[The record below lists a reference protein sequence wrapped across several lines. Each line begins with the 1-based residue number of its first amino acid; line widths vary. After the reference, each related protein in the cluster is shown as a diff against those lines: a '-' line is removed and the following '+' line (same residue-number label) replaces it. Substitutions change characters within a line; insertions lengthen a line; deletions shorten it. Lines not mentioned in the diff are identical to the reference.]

1 MDRGNTLCPFH
12 HSSRGGGIIMF
23 NPLNSGVSDV
33 DSSFLETGHIHCYKK
48 GFQSTTGNGIAN
60 SVEPVEMAQ

>member
-1 MDRGNTLCPFH
+1 MSFLPFFEWRGHN
-12 HSSRGGGIIMF
+12 
-23 NPLNSGVSDV
+23 NVNNNSGVSDV
-33 DSSFLETGHIHCYKK
+33 DSSFFETGHIHCYKK